1 MSQRRNTAFL
11 RNDGRAGIDEIKK
24 TELFKSLE
32 ANVFQGFFLMPAE
45 VVTELVSAGC
55 RFCFIVHNQIDN
67 RHDIGK
73 EDSKYRFSIS
83 ALN

>member
-1 MSQRRNTAFL
+1 
-11 RNDGRAGIDEIKK
+11 
-24 TELFKSLE
+24 
-32 ANVFQGFFLMPAE
+32 MPAE

-83 ALN
+83 ALNKKNADMLIDKPEGKIKNMNRKSAFLK

>member
-1 MSQRRNTAFL
+1 
-11 RNDGRAGIDEIKK
+11 
-24 TELFKSLE
+24 
-32 ANVFQGFFLMPAE
+32 MPAE